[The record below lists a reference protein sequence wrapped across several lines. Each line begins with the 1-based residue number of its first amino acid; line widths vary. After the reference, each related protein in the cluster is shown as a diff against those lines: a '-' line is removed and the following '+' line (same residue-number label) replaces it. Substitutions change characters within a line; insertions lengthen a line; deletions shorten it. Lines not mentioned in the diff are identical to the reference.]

1 MSCVTHVVP
10 AEVKQGDIL
19 FSFFSFYTVNKCPFH
34 VLFIVVF
41 FTFLYLMLVFLLLK
55 MALKCSVEVLA
66 SVPKCKKTVMYF
78 SRENMC

>member
-1 MSCVTHVVP
+1 MVP

-34 VLFIVVF
+34 VLFTVMF
-41 FTFLYLMLVFLLLK
+41 FTFLCLMLVFLLLK

-66 SVPKCKKTVMYF
+66 SVPKCKKTVMCF
-78 SRENMC
+78 SRESTC